1 MSGLQGI
8 KKVLNENFLS
18 DEGMQPQA
26 VLFKNLWLE
35 AEAKLCSLS
44 YKSRFDRMKI
54 EMEKHKFIQGK
65 GKSCL
70 FWYLCCDSVTV
81 VVFVLFQTFQYMR
94 LLQ

>member
-1 MSGLQGI
+1 MAGLQAI

-26 VLFKNLWLE
+26 LLFKNLWLE

-54 EMEKHKFIQGK
+54 EMEKHKLSQGK

-81 VVFVLFQTFQYMR
+81 VVFILIQTFQ
-94 LLQ
+94 